1 MLAIIKNNNAKKYSP
16 SCGKYNSI
24 VKREHKQVNSI
35 INFFR
40 MLEVSATA
48 PIKGD
53 IIETIIAQIAIEFVH
68 IEVPTLSLGAIN
80 STKKV
85 L

>member
-1 MLAIIKNNNAKKYSP
+1 MQCRLYKITEHDEGF
-16 SCGKYNSI
+16 GKFNDF
-24 VKREHKQVNSI
+24 Q
-35 INFFR
+35 
-40 MLEVSATA
+40 
-48 PIKGD
+48 D
-53 IIETIIAQIAIEFVH
+53 IIDTIIAQIAIEFVH

>member
-1 MLAIIKNNNAKKYSP
+1 
-16 SCGKYNSI
+16 
-24 VKREHKQVNSI
+24 
-35 INFFR
+35 